1 MNKLSLNLCKVKIK
15 ALKNMYNVFK
25 ETRETERISASERI
39 NDAKIAVMYE
49 SEIEAYEKMYSYLNG
64 EINKKEFLED

>member
-1 MNKLSLNLCKVKIK
+1 MNKLSLNLCKEKIK
-15 ALKNMYNVFK
+15 ALKNMYSVFK
-25 ETRETERISASERI
+25 ETSEAENLTANERLNE
-39 NDAKIAVMYE
+39 AKIAVMYE